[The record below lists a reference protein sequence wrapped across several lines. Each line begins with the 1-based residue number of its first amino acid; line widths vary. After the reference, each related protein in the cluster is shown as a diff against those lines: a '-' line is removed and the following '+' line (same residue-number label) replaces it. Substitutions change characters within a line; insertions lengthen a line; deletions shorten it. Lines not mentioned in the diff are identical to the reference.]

1 MDKKKSRENSE
12 ELTQSVVKGMQE
24 KKANDVTLLNLN
36 NVPNAVAD
44 YFVIC
49 TGTSDT
55 HLSAIAD
62 SVEKEIR
69 ENQNE
74 HPWHREG
81 NQNKEWIL
89 LDYVNVVV
97 HIFKQETRTFYNIEN
112 LWGDAELI
120 KVDNDLNITSNNIN
134 L

>member
-1 MDKKKSRENSE
+1 MDKKKSRENSDQ
-12 ELTQSVVKGMQE
+12 LSKLVVKGMQE
-24 KKANDVTLLNLN
+24 KKANEVTLLNLK
-36 NVPNAVAD
+36 NVPNSIAD

-55 HLSAIAD
+55 HLDAIAD
-62 SVEKEIR
+62 SVEKEVK
-69 ENQNE
+69 EVQHQN
-74 HPWHREG
+74 PWHREG

-89 LDYVNVVV
+89 LDYVDVVV
-97 HIFKQETRTFYNIEN
+97 HIFKKETRQFYNLEN

-120 KVDNDLNITSNNIN
+120 EVENVENITSNNIN

>member
-1 MDKKKSRENSE
+1 MDKKKSRENSD
-12 ELTQSVVKGMQE
+12 ELSKMVVKGMQE
-24 KKANDVTLLNLN
+24 KKANEVTLLNLK
-36 NVPNAVAD
+36 NVPNSIAD

-55 HLSAIAD
+55 HLDAIAD
-62 SVEKEIR
+62 SVEKEVKD
-69 ENQNE
+69 NQNQN
-74 HPWHREG
+74 PWHREG

-89 LDYVNVVV
+89 LDYVDVVV
-97 HIFKQETRTFYNIEN
+97 HIFKNETRKFYNLEN

-120 KVDNDLNITSNNIN
+120 EVENGENITSNNIN

>member
-1 MDKKKSRENSE
+1 MDKKKSRENADQLSKM
-12 ELTQSVVKGMQE
+12 VVKGMQE
-24 KKANDVTLLNLN
+24 KKANEVTLLNLQ
-36 NVPNAVAD
+36 NVPNSIAD

-55 HLSAIAD
+55 HLDAIAD
-62 SVEKEIR
+62 SVEKEVK
-69 ENQNE
+69 ENQQQN
-74 HPWHREG
+74 PWHREG

-89 LDYVNVVV
+89 LDYVDVVV
-97 HIFKQETRTFYNIEN
+97 HIFKKETRQFYNLEN

-120 KVDNDLNITSNNIN
+120 EVENSENITSNNIN